1 MVQFA
6 VRTEGDEMR
15 RWIGW
20 VVLVVVGAGA
30 VVGLVSQSGRTD
42 AEGAKASSKGGVAAD
57 AATHSVGA
65 PIGADH
71 SARSALPHDLSA
83 NPAAVGASE
92 SLGQPRAVPGA
103 GDQVVRTATLDLRVK
118 RNEISGGP
126 QRIET
131 IVGGLGGF
139 VQKTDASR
147 EAVTMTIRVPA
158 DHYSDALRRLG
169 GLGTVRGR
177 TEQGDNV
184 SGQLVDF
191 DARIRNLAAQEA
203 VLQGLMDDAGTVTDT
218 ITIQQQLFGVRE
230 QIEQL
235 RGQRDLLANQATF
248 ATITVTMLPRGAV
261 VAKAETRS
269 PIAAAWSDAWA
280 VSVAIVGGTIVVLG
294 ALIPLGLLALI
305 GFGIWR
311 VMRRTPRMV
320 PTP

>member
-1 MVQFA
+1 
-6 VRTEGDEMR
+6 MR

-30 VVGLVSQSGRTD
+30 VVGLVSQTGRTD
-42 AEGAKASSKGGVAAD
+42 AEGAKASKATAKGGVAAD
-57 AATHSVGA
+57 AATHSLAAPVGA
-65 PIGADH
+65 DG
-71 SARSALPHDLSA
+71 SARSASTRDLSA
-83 NPAAVGASE
+83 NPAAAGASE
-92 SLGQPRAVPGA
+92 SLGQPSAVPGP

-118 RNEISGGP
+118 RNEMSGGP

-158 DHYSDALRRLG
+158 DHYADALRRLG

-280 VSVAIVGGTIVVLG
+280 VAVAIVGGTIVVLG
-294 ALIPLGLLALI
+294 ALIPLALLALI

-311 VMRRTPRMV
+311 VTRRTPRMV